1 MVTNLN
7 KRLRTVLLVAVLLL
21 VAMTLTSCGV
31 PKGDI
36 NLDAPPGWFEAIF
49 VYPLAKFLIILTKAI
64 AGIGIPYS
72 YGWAIIVLT
81 VLVKVVTLPLTMKQL
96 QSSKT
101 MMALQPKQRE
111 LQEKYGKD
119 KQKLAEEQMKL
130 YKDAGANPMGGCL
143 PLFIQMPVLIALYQ
157 SLYVLANPSVR
168 ESVIEL
174 QGAGFYWIKDL
185 AFPDLQTGISWIQTS
200 FVNQDWGT
208 LIAYLILP
216 IITLISSFVQQKM
229 AQQPKDPK
237 ATKDAQAQMMNQMM
251 VFMPLMFGW
260 FSLTV
265 PSGLVLYWVISTIL
279 SIVPQ
284 YFVTGWG
291 GLVDWFPALKG
302 RGPGVPM
309 APSGQVRAMSAPPAK
324 PAAATSIPATTG
336 GVPATTGGV
345 PATTD
350 QPTRPIIKR
359 RSKRHK

>member
-7 KRLRTVLLVAVLLL
+7 KRLRTVLLIAVLLL

-31 PKGDI
+31 PTGDI

-49 VYPLAKFLIILTKAI
+49 VYPLAKLLIFLTQAI

-72 YGWAIIVLT
+72 YGWAIIVVT
-81 VLVKVVTLPLTMKQL
+81 VLFKLITLPLTLKQL

-130 YKDAGANPMGGCL
+130 YKEAGANPMGGCL
-143 PLFIQMPVLIALYQ
+143 PMLIQMPVLIALYQ
-157 SLYVLANPSVR
+157 ALYVLASPSVR
-168 ESVIEL
+168 ESVKEL

-185 AFPDLQTGISWIQTS
+185 AFPDLQTGMSWIQTS
-200 FVNQDWGT
+200 FTNQDWGT
-208 LIAYLILP
+208 LISYLILP
-216 IITLISSFVQQKM
+216 VITLISSFVQQKM

-237 ATKDAQAQMMNQMM
+237 ATKDPQAQMMNQMM
-251 VFMPLMFGW
+251 IFMPLMFCY

-265 PSGLVLYWVISTIL
+265 PAGLVLYWVITTIL

-291 GLVDWFPALKG
+291 GLVDWVPALKG
-302 RGPGVPM
+302 RGPSLQPAPM
-309 APSGQVRAMSAPPAK
+309 GKIEARSTPL
-324 PAAATSIPATTG
+324 ATKSEIPATTG
-336 GVPATTGGV
+336 GVPPTTGGV
-345 PATTD
+345 PATTS

-359 RSKRHK
+359 RNKRRK